1 MGRSQAFDT
10 TTVVQAARDLFWDKG
25 YDGVSL
31 SDLERATGLNR
42 SSMYNAFQSKRG
54 LFDAA
59 VQDYLETVIR
69 PRLQILDAEP
79 DGRTALITYFAGLG
93 AAVVALTDGAT
104 QRGCLL
110 VNSAAG
116 LAGHDD
122 ALRAVVEQYRVEL
135 SAALARALSRP
146 SVALESPAVDIQAR
160 LLTSL
165 SISALLLARINPTEA
180 VAVLDSAIEQI
191 ESLGEVGGSGG
202 QAVRP
207 N

>member
-25 YDGVSL
+25 YDAVSL
-31 SDLERATGLNR
+31 SDLERVTGLNR
-42 SSMYNAFQSKRG
+42 SSLYNAFDSKRG

-59 VQDYLETVIR
+59 VQDYLDTVIR

-79 DGRTALITYFAGLG
+79 DGQLALITYFTGLG
-93 AAVVALTDGAT
+93 AAVEAFSGEPA

-122 ALRAVVEQYRVEL
+122 ALRAVVESYRLEL
-135 SAALARALSRP
+135 SAALARALARP
-146 SVALESPAVDIQAR
+146 PASLESHAVDIHSR

-165 SISALLLARINPTEA
+165 SISALLLARINATEA
-180 VAVLDSAIEQI
+180 RAILDSAVEQI
-191 ESLGEVGGSGG
+191 EALG
-202 QAVRP
+202 
-207 N
+207 